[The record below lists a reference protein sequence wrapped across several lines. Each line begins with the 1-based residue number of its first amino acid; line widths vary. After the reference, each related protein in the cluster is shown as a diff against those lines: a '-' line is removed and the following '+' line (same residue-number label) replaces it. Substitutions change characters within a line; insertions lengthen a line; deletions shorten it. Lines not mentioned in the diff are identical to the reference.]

1 MACEGVFP
9 PPPRPPARPIWT
21 PETPAPSPRRTAGCC
36 GCEKVFNIYLVVS
49 TFIPTVPKTRANG
62 VGARLHQHALQHPRA
77 RRATMQLFGKSADPK
92 EQMRKWK
99 KEMRGEQRKVDRQ
112 INRAHP
118 PDLSPPRAV
127 PTCA

>member
-1 MACEGVFP
+1 MRGRVPTAAS
-9 PPPRPPARPIWT
+9 PPRAPDLDTRDPGSQ
-21 PETPAPSPRRTAGCC
+21 PAPNRWLLRLRKSFSLPR
-36 GCEKVFNIYLVVS
+36 
-49 TFIPTVPKTRANG
+49 TFIPIVIPKTRANG
-62 VGARLHQHALQHPRA
+62 VGARLHQHALHPRA

-118 PDLSPPRAV
+118 PDPSPPRAV
-127 PTCA
+127 PTRA